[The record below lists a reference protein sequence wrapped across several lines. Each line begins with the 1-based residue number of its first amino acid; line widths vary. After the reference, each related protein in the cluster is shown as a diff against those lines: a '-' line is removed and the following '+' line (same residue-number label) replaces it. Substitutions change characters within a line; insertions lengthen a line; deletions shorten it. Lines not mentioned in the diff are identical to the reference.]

1 MKETIVAISGKPGL
15 YKLLSRS
22 KNSLIVEAV
31 DETHK
36 RLPVF
41 ATDRVTSLND
51 IAMFTTTEDVPLTK
65 VLTSLYKVAEEKTV
79 ALNYKK
85 CPSKELR
92 EFFAKILPDFDDD
105 RIHDSDIK
113 KLFQWYD
120 ILVKNGVT
128 DFEATAE
135 EKTPAEE
142 KADDNK
148 AAEKKSADKA
158 KNEKKG

>member
-31 DETHK
+31 DESHK

-51 IAMFTTTEDVPLTK
+51 IAMYTNTDDVPLTK
-65 VLTSLYKVAEEKTV
+65 VLTSLYKVAEEKPVT
-79 ALNYKK
+79 LNYKK
-85 CPSKELR
+85 CSSKELR
-92 EFFAKILPDFDDD
+92 EFFAKVLPDFDND
-105 RIHDSDIK
+105 RIHDSDLK

-120 ILVKNGVT
+120 ILVKNGIT

-135 EKTPAEE
+135 DKTKTEK
-142 KADDNK
+142 KAD
-148 AAEKKSADKA
+148 
-158 KNEKKG
+158 NEKEG

>member
-31 DETHK
+31 DESHK

-51 IAMFTTTEDVPLTK
+51 IAMYTNMDDVPLTK
-65 VLTSLYKVAEEKTV
+65 VLTSLYKVAEEKPV

-85 CPSKELR
+85 CSSKELR
-92 EFFAKILPDFDDD
+92 EYFAKVLPDFDND
-105 RIHDSDIK
+105 RIHDSDLK

-120 ILVKNGVT
+120 ILVKNGIT

-135 EKTPAEE
+135 EDKAKTEE
-142 KADDNK
+142 KADN
-148 AAEKKSADKA
+148 DK
-158 KNEKKG
+158 EG